1 MKTSIRTSIFALA
14 ALGLLHSVQAA
25 TAFET
30 TQALQGITFKVTS
43 PNAPTANSV
52 TVTPVGLE
60 IDNSPI
66 TVEADGIVTGAE
78 VGDINA
84 DGSPEIYIYIVEPT
98 GDQRATLVAFSANR
112 KKSLSQ
118 ISLPALEDDAKN
130 AKGYRG
136 RDEFAVVEGIIARR
150 FPLFPEDRSKTE
162 PTGKMRQIQYKLV
175 AGEASWMLRI
185 DQVVEF

>member
-1 MKTSIRTSIFALA
+1 MKTSCLGLA
-14 ALGLLHSVQAA
+14 ALFLFPSAQAA

-30 TQALQGITFKVTS
+30 TQTLQGIRFKVTS

-52 TVTPVGLE
+52 TITPTGLL

-66 TVEADGIVTGAE
+66 RVETSGIVTGAE
-78 VGDINA
+78 VGDLNT
-84 DGSPEIYIYIVEPT
+84 DGSPEIYVYMIEP
-98 GDQRATLVAFSANR
+98 GNDRRGALIAFSANR

-118 ISLPALEDDAKN
+118 IHLPALEDDPKN
-130 AKGYRG
+130 ARGYRG
-136 RDEFAVVEGIIARR
+136 QDEFAVVEGIIARR

-175 AGEASWMLRI
+175 AGEASWLLRI

>member
-1 MKTSIRTSIFALA
+1 MKTSIFALA
-14 ALGLLHSVQAA
+14 ALGLLHSAQAA

-30 TQALQGITFKVTS
+30 TQALQGITLKVTS

-52 TVTPVGLE
+52 TITPVGLE

-66 TVEADGIVTGAE
+66 TVEAGGIVTGAE

-84 DGSPEIYIYIVEPT
+84 DGSPEIYIYIAEPT
-98 GDQRATLVAFSANR
+98 GDRRGALIAFSANR

-175 AGEASWMLRI
+175 TGEAGWLLKPDKVI
-185 DQVVEF
+185 EF

>member
-1 MKTSIRTSIFALA
+1 MVKIAPAGLA
-14 ALGLLHSVQAA
+14 
-25 TAFET
+25 
-30 TQALQGITFKVTS
+30 
-43 PNAPTANSV
+43 
-52 TVTPVGLE
+52 

-66 TVEADGIVTGAE
+66 KQEIDGVVTGAE
-78 VGDINA
+78 VADINA
-84 DGSPEIYIYIVEPT
+84 DGSPEIYVYVTAP
-98 GDQRATLVAFSANR
+98 GAGKRMSLVAYSANK

-118 ISLPALEDDAKN
+118 IYIPALEDDAKN

-136 RDEFAVVEGIIARR
+136 QDEFAVVEGIIARR

>member
-1 MKTSIRTSIFALA
+1 MKISFLALA
-14 ALGLLHSVQAA
+14 TLFLFPSVQAA

-30 TQALQGITFKVTS
+30 TQTLQGITFKVTS

-52 TVTPVGLE
+52 TVTPAGLE
-60 IDNSPI
+60 TDNSPI
-66 TVEADGIVTGAE
+66 TVEVGGIVTGAE

-84 DGSPEIYIYIVEPT
+84 DGSPEIYIYIAEPS
-98 GDQRATLVAFSANR
+98 GDKRATLIAFSANR
-112 KKSLSQ
+112 RKSLSQ
-118 ISLPALEDDAKN
+118 IYLPALEDDAKN

-150 FPLFPEDRSKTE
+150 FPLFPEDKSKTE

>member
-1 MKTSIRTSIFALA
+1 MKTSMKTSFLALA
-14 ALGLLHSVQAA
+14 ALFLLHSVQAA

-30 TQALQGITFKVTS
+30 TQTLQGITFKVTS
-43 PNAPTANSV
+43 PNAPTANLV
-52 TVTPVGLE
+52 TITPVGLE

-66 TVEADGIVTGAE
+66 TVETGGIVTGAE

-118 ISLPALEDDAKN
+118 IYLPALEDDAKN

-175 AGEASWMLRI
+175 AGEAGWLLKPDKVI
-185 DQVVEF
+185 EF